1 MSVVNCSL
9 LYNYDDGGI
18 LVKKDI
24 HPKYDVC
31 KVTCACGNTFVT
43 RSTKPEIRVSVC
55 SKLSPLLHG
64 QTWHIGDRSRTT
76 GEIPKEIRWN
86 GLRPDK
92 RCRVMLKSG

>member
-31 KVTCACGNTFVT
+31 KVTCACGNAFVT

-55 SKLSPLLHG
+55 SNCHPFYTGKRGILVTEAGQLEKFRKRYAGMDYG
-64 QTWHIGDRSRTT
+64 QTNDA
-76 GEIPKEIRWN
+76 E
-86 GLRPDK
+86 
-92 RCRVMLKSG
+92 